1 LSCTTVAGTDT
12 LLRSVSSNDV
22 RRVDEEYTM
31 GGSEVEA
38 AAAEAGTTP
47 AAHVRPTPPWARRL
61 AWPVLFV
68 AAGLAL
74 FTAYLRQAQTVPIIS
89 DGGSNALQAW
99 DLWHGNVLL
108 RGWTLSDVSFYTTE
122 LPQYMLVELAHGLN
136 ADVVHIAAAMTYTLL
151 VLGAA
156 LLARGHAT
164 GRESAVRMLVAAG
177 IMLAPSLGTGTA
189 TLLSNPDHFGTQVP
203 LLVIWL
209 ILDRARPRV
218 WVPVLVAV
226 LLAWA
231 QVGDPLAL
239 YEAVVPLVLVCVFR
253 AYRRRGS
260 PRENWYELSLAAG
273 AIVSAGAAS
282 LALKLIHQLGG
293 FDVRPPST
301 AFAHLARLPANVW
314 VAVQSVLVLFGAD
327 LHGRQDGA
335 LIGIAVVHLAGVG
348 LATWAAGRAVHRF
361 GTQDLVVQVL
371 TVTLTVLLAA
381 YVVRGNPNV
390 AGSAHEIAGVLPIG
404 AVLAGRLLAGTLA
417 RGRLFIP
424 ALALVLGCYAGIE
437 VHNTVQQRPPDP
449 NAQVAAWL
457 QAHHLTY
464 GLADYWNANA
474 ITLDSDNQ
482 VQVRYVSRIGDQLV
496 QRPWQSEASW
506 YDPARHDAT
515 FLVTPGPASVCSPG
529 TPAGWEAA
537 ARATFG
543 PPSGTYRVAGFTI
556 LVWPKNLLK
565 DLAAVAPH
573 GPVQC

>member
-1 LSCTTVAGTDT
+1 
-12 LLRSVSSNDV
+12 
-22 RRVDEEYTM
+22 M
-31 GGSEVEA
+31 GGSEPTTPV
-38 AAAEAGTTP
+38 AEAGATP
-47 AAHVRPTPPWARRL
+47 AAPAPPSPHRSAGPRRW
-61 AWPVLFV
+61 AWPALF
-68 AAGLAL
+68 AAALAL
-74 FTAYLRQAQTVPIIS
+74 FAAYLRQAQTVPIIS

-122 LPQYMLVELAHGLN
+122 LPQYMLVELVHGLN

-164 GRESAVRMLVAAG
+164 GREGAVRMLVAAG

-209 ILDRARPRV
+209 ILDRARPRG
-218 WVPVLVAV
+218 WVPVLVSV
-226 LLAWA
+226 LLAWV

-239 YEAVVPLVLVCVFR
+239 YEGVVPLVLVCVFR
-253 AYRRRGS
+253 MYRRRGS
-260 PRENWYELSLAAG
+260 LRENWYELSLAAG
-273 AIVSAGAAS
+273 AIVSAGVAS

-301 AFAHLARLPANVW
+301 AFAHLAHLPSNVW

-327 LHGRQDGA
+327 FSGRQNGA
-335 LIGIAVVHLAGVG
+335 LVGIAVVHLAGIG
-348 LATWAAGRAVHRF
+348 LAAWAVGRALRRF

-371 TVTLTVLLAA
+371 TVTLIVLLAA

-417 RGRLFIP
+417 RARLLIP

-437 VHNTVQQRPPDP
+437 VHNAVQQRPPDP

-457 QAHHLTY
+457 QAHHLSY

-474 ITLDSDNQ
+474 ITLDSGNQ
-482 VQVRYVSRIGDQLV
+482 VQVRYVSRIGDQLF

-543 PPSGTYRVAGFTI
+543 PPSGTYRVAGFVI
-556 LVWPKNLLK
+556 LVWHQNLLR
-565 DLAAVAPH
+565 DLATQPPH
-573 GPVQC
+573 GPIQC